1 MLPSPALSIELTAI
15 ILPLFS
21 TPESK
26 LKARQFLVEFILQIQ
41 NLPKADAQR
50 VVEKLKIVL
59 PDHLDKLSQIEAP
72 ELIKVQFTG
81 MLLKYFLGD
90 RGLIDLDEV
99 QALKSGDIVPYA
111 TLTTDDFDAGES
123 AISSVGFLKLNGG
136 LGTTMGC
143 TGPKSAISV
152 DGNRNFLDFIVDQIT
167 TLQTQYDCQIP
178 LILLNSYYT
187 EAATTHLIGDRL
199 PVVSLKQHQVPRI
212 DVRTGEPVQFKDDL
226 NAEWNPPGHGDL
238 YAALVSSGTL
248 QSLIDQGIRYL
259 FVSNSDNLGASIDL
273 KILGYMI
280 RKELDFLME
289 TTPKTPSDRKGGTLV
304 RYHNRLF
311 ILERAQVSA
320 DQNSEFE
327 NINRFQIFNT
337 NNIWLD
343 LTKVNLRLQKM
354 DMDLPLIVNPKT
366 VHGVRVDQLESAM
379 GSAISLFDR
388 SASVVVPRNRFM
400 PVKSVAD
407 LMLLRSDVTEKSPSG
422 EVRISRY
429 RTRRGLPDIQL
440 GAAYQ
445 SVAAFDHLVPHLPSL
460 LQCRSLEVS
469 GNVHFGPDVSISGE
483 VWISTTHPD
492 GLHLSHIALKDEEV
506 IHTPDG
512 TVVRT
517 PLTG

>member
-1 MLPSPALSIELTAI
+1 MLTPPFLSNELTAI

-21 TPESK
+21 THESK
-26 LKARQFLVEFILQIQ
+26 LKAHQFLDDFIFQIQ
-41 NLPKADAQR
+41 NLPQLDAQR

-59 PDHLDKLSQIEAP
+59 PDHLQKLSQIEAP

-81 MLLKYFLGD
+81 MLLNYFLGD

-99 QALKSGDIVPYA
+99 QQLELGDVVPYA
-111 TLTTDDFDAGES
+111 KLTTEDFDAGET
-123 AISSVGFLKLNGG
+123 AISTVGFLKLNGG

-143 TGPKSAISV
+143 TGPKSAIAV
-152 DGNRNFLDFIVDQIT
+152 DGTRNFLDFIVDQIVA
-167 TLQTQYDCQIP
+167 LQTQYHCQIP
-178 LILLNSYYT
+178 LILLNSYHT
-187 EAATTHLIGDRL
+187 EAATEDLMGNRL
-199 PVVSLKQHQVPRI
+199 PFVSLKQHQVPRI
-212 DVRTGEPVQFKDDL
+212 DVRTGEPVQFKNDI

-238 YAALVSSGTL
+238 YAALISSGTL

-280 RKELDFLME
+280 RNQLDFLME

-304 RYHNRLF
+304 RHHNRLF
-311 ILERAQVSA
+311 LLERAQVSA

-343 LTKVNLRLQKM
+343 LTKINARLQKM

-366 VHGVRVDQLESAM
+366 VNGVRVDQLESAM

-407 LMLLRSDVTEKSPSG
+407 LMLLRSDVTEKLPSG
-422 EVRISRY
+422 EVRISRH

-440 GAAYQ
+440 GTAYQ
-445 SVAAFDHLVPHLPSL
+445 SVSAFDQLVPHIPSL
-460 LQCRSLEVS
+460 LRCRSLEVS
-469 GNVHFGPDVSISGE
+469 GAVHFGPEVSISGE
-483 VWISTTHPD
+483 VWISTTHPE
-492 GLHLSHIALKDEEV
+492 GLHLSHIALKDEEL
-506 IHTPDG
+506 IHTLDG
-512 TVVRT
+512 TLIRT